1 MSSAAPRIRRAPPRP
16 TGRAPTAI
24 WVVYGVTAFLLV
36 IYLASLILRSGGTDR
51 SGMGAWI
58 DGWGV
63 FAFELVAVGLLF
75 AKGFTRTSGRA
86 IPLVLGA
93 GALSWALGDAI
104 LTFEG
109 SNARTPSAADLF
121 YLGFYPLAYAAVV
134 LMLRREVRGLL
145 PATWLDGAVA
155 GLGAAAVCSA
165 FAFQQIVSSLHGSTP
180 PAVAVD
186 LSYPI
191 GDAILLALVVGG
203 TAILPG
209 RRLPWLL
216 FATAC
221 AVNAVGDTF
230 NLVALSHTTSA
241 TTSAVG
247 SVINGVAWP
256 AAILLM
262 SMSVWVPGGKRDLL
276 AGGKMPGFV
285 LPGMGALASLV
296 IIFAGALPHDAE
308 HGAQSVA
315 LGLATATLVVVGFR
329 LGLSVR
335 GLRAL
340 TEERHRQAVTDELTG
355 LGNRRQLTG
364 ILDAYFSDYADPQTP
379 TRDLAFL
386 FVDLDHFKE
395 INDSFGHSAGDAL
408 LKQLGPRLTGSLRA
422 SDVLVR
428 IGGDELGAVLIDT
441 DPAYAMAVAQRLT
454 ALIEQPFVLN
464 AVSVH
469 ISASIG
475 IAVAPSDA
483 TDSAGLMR
491 CADVAM
497 YRAKLGE
504 RSFEIYQPDIDDG
517 GNRLVLVDELRA
529 AVESEQLVLHYQP
542 QVDLRN
548 GETVAVEALVRW
560 PHPRL
565 GVIPPLEFLPLA
577 EEAGL
582 MGPLTRLVLEQALKQ
597 SAAWRAGGARLA
609 VSVNVSSS
617 NLLDPGFIDLVRA
630 ALRRHRVPASALV
643 LEITETTIIRDFE
656 GCRHVIEELR
666 NLGVAVSIDD
676 FGSGFTSLAYLGG
689 LAVSELKL
697 DRTFIGGL
705 TAEGREQDVK
715 LVRATVELGHALGLL
730 VVAEGIET
738 CAALEMLSLL
748 GCDRAQGY
756 FTGRPVPA
764 HEVVITTASPNGPVP
779 AAALARPDPT
789 LAAAV

>member
-1 MSSAAPRIRRAPPRP
+1 MPIQ
-16 TGRAPTAI
+16 
-24 WVVYGVTAFLLV
+24 VVYGLLAALLV
-36 IYLASLILRSGGTDR
+36 VYLVSLILRAGPMRQSTFWD
-51 SGMGAWI
+51 WI

-63 FAFELVAVGLLF
+63 FLFELVAVGFLF
-75 AKGFTRTSGRA
+75 ARAFTRTAGRA
-86 IPLVLGA
+86 IPLVLGTA
-93 GALSWALGDAI
+93 GLAWALGDAI

-109 SNARTPSAADLF
+109 SPAGMPTLADLF
-121 YLGFYPLAYAAVV
+121 YLCFYPLAYGAIV
-134 LMLRREVRGLL
+134 LMLRRELRGLL

-155 GLGAAAVCSA
+155 GLGAAAVCAA
-165 FAFQQIVSSLHGSTP
+165 FAFTQIVNSIHGSAP
-180 PAVAVD
+180 PAVAVN
-186 LSYPI
+186 LAYPI
-191 GDAILLALVVGG
+191 GDVILLALVVGG

-216 FATAC
+216 FAAAC

-230 NLVALSHTTSA
+230 NLVSLSHAASTT
-241 TTSAVG
+241 TPAVG
-247 SVINGVAWP
+247 SVIDGVAWP
-256 AAILLM
+256 TAILLM
-262 SMSVWVPGGKRDLL
+262 SISVWVRGGKRDLVT
-276 AGGKMPGFV
+276 GGKVPGFV
-285 LPGMGALASLV
+285 LPGLGALAGLTILCV
-296 IIFAGALPHDAE
+296 GTRTGLRPE
-308 HGAQSVA
+308 A
-315 LGLATATLVVVGFR
+315 LGLATATLVVVGVR
-329 LGLSVR
+329 LALSVR

-355 LGNRRQLTG
+355 LGNRRRLTG
-364 ILDAYFSDYADPQTP
+364 ILDEYFADYADPQTP

-395 INDSFGHSAGDAL
+395 INDSFGHSAGDDL

-475 IAVAPSDA
+475 IAVAPTDA
-483 TDSAGLMR
+483 TDSVGLMR

-565 GVIPPLEFLPLA
+565 GMIPPLEFLPLA

-582 MGPLTRLVLEQALKQ
+582 MGPLTRLVLEQALAQ
-597 SAAWRAGGARLA
+597 CAVWRAGGARLA

-630 ALRRHRVPASALV
+630 ALRRYRVPASALV

-656 GCRHVIEELR
+656 GCKQVIGELR
-666 NLGVAVSIDD
+666 ELGVAVSIDD

-738 CAALEMLSLL
+738 CATLEMLSLL
-748 GCDRAQGY
+748 GCDRAQGW

-764 HEVVITTASPNGPVP
+764 HEIVITGASPHVPVP
-779 AAALARPDPT
+779 AAALARPDAT